1 MANNSSHHIL
11 GTATNLLGFCLVVV
25 TSIHLSDKSDNSF
38 IDEVAAIVAFLLAM
52 SSIFSFKSILSKD
65 EKKSLKLET
74 FAEYLFHTSL
84 IGILIIIPYIIVYYI
99 SH

>member
-25 TSIHLSDKSDNSF
+25 TSIHLSDKADNSF
-38 IDEVAAIVAFLLAM
+38 IDEVAAMVAFMLAM

-74 FAEYLFHTSL
+74 LAEYLFHASL
-84 IGILIIIPYIIVYYI
+84 VGILIIIPYIFVYYI